1 MAKPSFE
8 FSAGGVVVKDDTV
21 LLIRARNLKGRDVW
35 TFPKGRLNE
44 GERSPEAAL
53 REVEEETG
61 WRCRIERELPRS
73 EYWFQQDGRRIH
85 KTVRWFKMTAI
96 ERVREPDREVEEVVW
111 LPVVEAGTRLT
122 YESDRHLLAQALA
135 EGSAPESEPSG

>member
-1 MAKPSFE
+1 MAKANFE
-8 FSAGGVVVKDDTV
+8 FSAGGVVMKGDTV
-21 LLIRARNLKGRDVW
+21 LLIRVQSLKGRKVW

-85 KTVRWFKMTAI
+85 KTVRWFKMTPL
-96 ERVREPDREVEEVVW
+96 ERVGEPDREVEEVIW
-111 LPVVEAGTRLT
+111 LPIAEAASRLT
-122 YESDRHLLAQALA
+122 YESERRLLVQALTA
-135 EGSAPESEPSG
+135 DAAPENERSS

>member
-1 MAKPSFE
+1 
-8 FSAGGVVVKDDTV
+8 
-21 LLIRARNLKGRDVW
+21 
-35 TFPKGRLNE
+35 
-44 GERSPEAAL
+44 
-53 REVEEETG
+53 
-61 WRCRIERELPRS
+61 
-73 EYWFQQDGRRIH
+73 
-85 KTVRWFKMTAI
+85 MTAI

>member
-1 MAKPSFE
+1 MAKAHFE
-8 FSAGGVVVKDDTV
+8 FSAGGVVLKGDTV
-21 LLIRARNLKGRDVW
+21 LLIRVRSLKGRDVW

-61 WRCRIERELPRS
+61 WRCRIERELSRS

-85 KTVRWFKMTAI
+85 KTVRWFKMTPL
-96 ERVREPDREVEEVVW
+96 ERVGEPDREVEEVIW
-111 LPVVEAGTRLT
+111 LPIAEAASRLS
-122 YESDRHLLAQALA
+122 YESERRLLAQALT
-135 EGSAPESEPSG
+135 EDVAPEKEQSS